1 MFELAYNLLAN
12 NFFLKIVFRLTYFC
26 KMTKKEN
33 NVVLGKEELFRV
45 EGKMVNI
52 DKQAN
57 HLEKKKKSCF
67 HLAYF

>member
-1 MFELAYNLLAN
+1 M
-12 NFFLKIVFRLTYFC
+12 FRLTYFC

-57 HLEKKKKSCF
+57 HLEKKKKLFSLGLF
-67 HLAYF
+67 LDKISS